1 MSSTYRLRQL
11 GLILLGANAVRPIP
25 GKYASVQA
33 FFAGWLTAELAPQ
46 ILAASVA
53 DTAVQVASSKR
64 RTRWIDAALGAGAA
78 GVLGYLVRSGSRV
91 QSIVEDA
98 LVEGLGEGYDP
109 TPNASIPIA
118 AVARPFNFRDA
129 KVESIRNIAYT
140 QGGRRALL
148 DIYRP
153 RDVDLDRA
161 PVLIQIHGGGWMI
174 GHKQQQ
180 GLLLM
185 NMMAE
190 LGWVCVSINYRLAP
204 KHVWPAQIVDV
215 KKAIAWIRANIATY
229 GGDPDYLVLTGGSA
243 GGHLSSLAAL
253 TEAPQFQPGFEDAD
267 TSVAGCVP
275 FYGVYDMAG
284 LNGSKGTLMM
294 RDEFLGPMIFK
305 KDPKTHLDDFIE
317 ASPLAHVRVDAP
329 DFFVLHGANDS
340 LVEVTQARAFVK
352 ALREVSTST
361 VTYAELPGAQHA
373 FEIFSSVRSQYALRA
388 VTRWLEWHRATWL
401 AGRVVERAS

>member
-1 MSSTYRLRQL
+1 MSSSYRRRQL
-11 GLILLGANAVRPIP
+11 GLLLLGANAVRPAP

-33 FFAGWLTAELAPQ
+33 FFAGWLTSELAPQ
-46 ILAASVA
+46 LLALSIA
-53 DTAVQVASSKR
+53 DSAREIVSRKA
-64 RTRWIDAALGAGAA
+64 RTRWLDVALGASTA
-78 GVLGYLVRSGSRV
+78 GLFGYLVRTGS
-91 QSIVEDA
+91 QSQHVVEAA
-98 LVEGLGEGYDP
+98 LLEGLGEAYTA
-109 TPNASIPIA
+109 TPRTQIPRA
-118 AVARPFNFRDA
+118 AVARPFNFRSA
-129 KVESIRNIAYT
+129 GVESIRNVAYT
-140 QGGRRALL
+140 RGGKRALL

-153 RDVDLDRA
+153 RDVELDHA

-204 KHVWPAQIVDV
+204 KYPWPTQIVDV
-215 KKAIAWIRANIATY
+215 KRAIAWVRDNIATY

-253 TEAPQFQPGFEDAD
+253 TTAPEYQPGFEDAD

-284 LNGSKGTLMM
+284 ITGDKAALVM

-305 KDPKTHLDDFIE
+305 KDPATNLEDFIE
-317 ASPLAHVRVDAP
+317 ASPISHVRADAP
-329 DFFVLHGANDS
+329 DFFVLHGTNDS
-340 LVEVTQARAFVK
+340 LVSVRQARAFVK
-352 ALREVSTST
+352 ALRAVSTST
-361 VTYAELPGAQHA
+361 VSYAELPGTQHA
-373 FEIFSSVRSQYALRA
+373 FEIFSSIRSQYTLRA
-388 VTRWLEWHRATWL
+388 VSRWLVWHRAKWL
-401 AGRVVERAS
+401 ADRAA

>member
-11 GLILLGANAVRPIP
+11 GLILLGANAVRPLP

-46 ILAASVA
+46 LLAASVA
-53 DTAVQVASSKR
+53 DTAVHVASAQR
-64 RTRWIDAALGAGAA
+64 RTRWADLAYGIGAA
-78 GVLGYLVRSGSRV
+78 AVLVHLVRSGTQVHSV
-91 QSIVEDA
+91 VENA
-98 LVEGLGEGYDP
+98 LVEGIGEGYDP
-109 TPNASIPIA
+109 APNTSIPIMA
-118 AVARPFNFRDA
+118 IARPFNFRAA
-129 KVESIRNIAYT
+129 KVEAIRNIAYA

-153 RDVDLDRA
+153 RDVELDRA

-204 KHVWPAQIVDV
+204 KHPWPAQIIDV
-215 KKAIAWIRANIATY
+215 KKAIAWVRDNIATY

-243 GGHLSSLAAL
+243 GGHLASLAAL
-253 TEAPQFQPGFEDAD
+253 TSPPEFQPGFEGAD

-275 FYGVYDMAG
+275 FYGVYDLAG
-284 LNGSKGTLMM
+284 LTGSKGALMM
-294 RDEFLGPMIFK
+294 RDDFLGPMVFK
-305 KDPKTHLDDFIE
+305 KNPRTDLEVFVE
-317 ASPLAHVRVDAP
+317 ASPLSHVRADAP
-329 DFFVLHGANDS
+329 DFFVLHGVNDS
-340 LVEVTQARAFVK
+340 LVEVKQARAFVK

-361 VTYAELPGAQHA
+361 VSYAELPGTQHA
-373 FEIFSSVRSQYALRA
+373 FEVFSSVRSQYTLRA
-388 VTRWLEWHRATWL
+388 VTRWLEWHRARWL
-401 AGRVVERAS
+401 AARTA

>member
-1 MSSTYRLRQL
+1 MSSSYRLRQL
-11 GLILLGANAVRPIP
+11 GLILLGANAVRPLP
-25 GKYASVQA
+25 GKYSSVQA
-33 FFAGWLTAELAPQ
+33 FFAGWLTSELAPQ

-53 DTAVQVASSKR
+53 DTVIEIASSKR
-64 RTRWIDAALGAGAA
+64 RTRWVDLALGAGAA
-78 GVLGYLVRSGSRV
+78 GVLGHLVRSGAQV
-91 QSIVEDA
+91 HGIVENA
-98 LVEGLGEGYDP
+98 LIEGIGEGYDP
-109 TPNASIPIA
+109 APNASIPLA
-118 AVARPFNFRDA
+118 AVARPFNFRSA

-153 RDVDLDRA
+153 RDVELDHA

-204 KHVWPAQIVDV
+204 KHPWPAQIIDV
-215 KKAIAWIRANIATY
+215 KRAIAWVRDNIARY

-275 FYGVYDMAG
+275 FYGVYDLAG
-284 LNGSKGTLMM
+284 ITGFTGALTM
-294 RDEFLGPMIFK
+294 RDEFLAPMIFQK
-305 KDPKTHLDDFIE
+305 NPKTDLDVFVE
-317 ASPLAHVRVDAP
+317 ASPLAQVRADAP
-329 DFFVLHGANDS
+329 DFFVLHGVNDS
-340 LVEVTQARAFVK
+340 LVEVRQARAFVK
-352 ALREVSTST
+352 ALRDVSTST
-361 VTYAELPGAQHA
+361 VSYAELPGTQHA
-373 FEIFSSVRSQYALRA
+373 FEIFSSIRSQYALRA
-388 VTRWLEWHRATWL
+388 VARWLEWHRAKWL
-401 AGRVVERAS
+401 AARTA

>member
-1 MSSTYRLRQL
+1 MSFGYRTRQL
-11 GLILLGANAVRPIP
+11 GLIALGANAIRPIP

-33 FFAGWLTAELAPQ
+33 FFAGWLTSELAPQ
-46 ILAASVA
+46 LLAASVA
-53 DTAVQVASSKR
+53 DTAHEVATRTR
-64 RTRWIDAALGAGAA
+64 RTRWLDVALGAGAA
-78 GVLGYLVRSGSRV
+78 GVLGYLVRSSTQVGDLV
-91 QSIVEDA
+91 DKA
-98 LVEGLGEGYDP
+98 LVEGLGEGYEP
-109 TPNASIPIA
+109 TPNAIVPLV
-118 AVARPFNFRDA
+118 AVARPFNFRSA
-129 KVESIRNIAYT
+129 KVETIRNIAYT
-140 QGGRRALL
+140 QGGRRSLL

-153 RDVDLDRA
+153 AGVDLDHA

-204 KHVWPAQIVDV
+204 KHPWPAQIIDV
-215 KKAIAWIRANIATY
+215 KKAIAWVRANIATY
-229 GGDPDYLVLTGGSA
+229 GGDPDYIVLTGGSA

-253 TEAPQFQPGFEDAD
+253 TEAPEYQPGFEDAD

-275 FYGVYDMAG
+275 FYGVYDLAG
-284 LNGSKGTLMM
+284 ITGSPGALMM

-305 KDPKTHLDDFIE
+305 KDPKKDVEAFIE
-317 ASPLAHVRVDAP
+317 ASPLAHVRADAP

-340 LVEVTQARAFVK
+340 LVEVKQARAFVK

-361 VTYAELPGAQHA
+361 VSYAELPGTQHA
-373 FEIFSSVRSQYALRA
+373 FEVFSSLRSQYALRA
-388 VTRWLEWHRATWL
+388 VTRWLEWHRAKWL
-401 AGRVVERAS
+401 AARTA